1 MFQAGIYARQR
12 FGDAYLAGAL
22 PYNFHDVTTNRTVTI
37 AGTDMLQGRFQA
49 NGLGARIEGGY
60 HVATPFVRLTPYGAV
75 QVQSIFIPA
84 YGETATAGST
94 QFALNY
100 TGQTATTTRTEIGSW
115 FDKTWIDRS
124 FADRGHLWTIYGRL
138 AWAHD
143 FGNTPSASAIF
154 QALPGSNFI
163 VNGAAPAADSALVT
177 AGAKYDL
184 MNGWSFLAKF
194 DGEFSSNSS
203 IYSGTGIVRKTW

>member
-1 MFQAGIYARQR
+1 
-12 FGDAYLAGAL
+12 
-22 PYNFHDVTTNRTVTI
+22 
-37 AGTDMLQGRFQA
+37 MLQGRFQA

-60 HVATPFVRLTPYGAV
+60 HVAMPFVRLTPYGAV

-100 TGQTATTTRTEIGSW
+100 AAQTATTTRTEIGSW

-124 FADRGHLWTIYGRL
+124 LLDHGRLWTFYGRL

-143 FGNTPSASAIF
+143 FGDTPSASAIF
-154 QALPGSNFI
+154 QSLPGSNFV
-163 VNGAAPAADSALVT
+163 VNGAAPARDGGLVT
-177 AGAKYDL
+177 TGARYDL
-184 MNGWSFLAKF
+184 INGWSFTAKF
-194 DGEFSSNSS
+194 DGEFSQTTSL
-203 IYSGTGIVRKTW
+203 YSGTAMVRKTW